1 MKNIYKV
8 ICIYILTLCASGQ
21 GYAQELPLLPPDP
34 SVSGGTLPNGMSFYV
49 VANPTS
55 RGLADFALVQ
65 KTGTETVPQGT
76 GERVVSVAKDALASL
91 PRLSGESLQA
101 YLARHGVT
109 PGKDG
114 FVKVSESATIYHFEN
129 VVISE
134 GDAAVDSTLL
144 MLMDI
149 ADRGSTGDDAFL
161 NRWYAPSDQAIVVS
175 GDVSPEMVIGRLK
188 IMSMMTP
195 SRLSQERKEYVW
207 QSSEEPVF
215 ETSPYFSRKIATVS
229 ATWASPRTP
238 KEYMNTIQ
246 PAIYEMF
253 MNELGIIARER
264 LRQMLRNDGVPVADI
279 SYSHLDSVRSLG
291 DESFT
296 VSVSVAPEHAEKAVA
311 ALAQVMS
318 SLDSGHAQTH
328 ELEMAKRRYIAMV
341 TERSEE
347 PLKSNS
353 EYVDRCAAAFLYN
366 APLSS
371 DREMLAFLKSRDLD
385 AETELRLFDN
395 VASALIDNNR
405 NLTVECSTSGG
416 FEMDTAFLK
425 DVFMTAW
432 EKDAGMACVAP
443 PDSLP
448 LPGPGEKVGL
458 RSTRKEPM
466 SGGVIWTFENGF
478 RVVYKRCDTGRR
490 LHYSLALNGGYGNI
504 RNLSKGEG
512 AYMKDYFDLYRVAGM
527 SGEEFRL
534 ALEMKDM
541 TMDSQVN
548 LSNTIISGSLPESG
562 VDLLMGALLAVANR
576 RSPDP
581 EPFEYYRDCAAL
593 SFEYARGSV
602 SDRTAAIDSLMCPD
616 YIYSPLKSPGKM
628 TDGFVGK
635 ADAFFDAQMNKMN
648 DGLLVLMGNMEE
660 TRLRK
665 LLQLY
670 VGGFVTT
677 DRTFP
682 RTVVHYQPVSGACT
696 YTSSGKKDCADIVM
710 SVRLPLTADNYMAT
724 ILAVEVLRQTVSEAL
739 DGTGTYIR
747 ISHNCRIYPEER
759 FNVMITMEPASADGF
774 ATGTELTGFDVA
786 IDCLRE
792 ALGGL
797 SETEVP
803 EETLARY
810 KGVLKGHM
818 EMITRDTEYRMH
830 AMTMRYLDGKDLT
843 TGYEARID
851 AVSAPK
857 VREILSSLTNASK
870 VEYITR
876 KR

>member
-1 MKNIYKV
+1 M
-8 ICIYILTLCASGQ
+8 
-21 GYAQELPLLPPDP
+21 
-34 SVSGGTLPNGMSFYV
+34 
-49 VANPTS
+49 
-55 RGLADFALVQ
+55 
-65 KTGTETVPQGT
+65 
-76 GERVVSVAKDALASL
+76 
-91 PRLSGESLQA
+91 
-101 YLARHGVT
+101 
-109 PGKDG
+109 
-114 FVKVSESATIYHFEN
+114 
-129 VVISE
+129 
-134 GDAAVDSTLL
+134 
-144 MLMDI
+144 
-149 ADRGSTGDDAFL
+149 
-161 NRWYAPSDQAIVVS
+161 
-175 GDVSPEMVIGRLK
+175 
-188 IMSMMTP
+188 
-195 SRLSQERKEYVW
+195 
-207 QSSEEPVF
+207 
-215 ETSPYFSRKIATVS
+215 
-229 ATWASPRTP
+229 
-238 KEYMNTIQ
+238 
-246 PAIYEMF
+246 
-253 MNELGIIARER
+253 
-264 LRQMLRNDGVPVADI
+264 
-279 SYSHLDSVRSLG
+279 
-291 DESFT
+291 
-296 VSVSVAPEHAEKAVA
+296 
-311 ALAQVMS
+311 
-318 SLDSGHAQTH
+318 
-328 ELEMAKRRYIAMV
+328 
-341 TERSEE
+341 
-347 PLKSNS
+347 
-353 EYVDRCAAAFLYN
+353 
-366 APLSS
+366 
-371 DREMLAFLKSRDLD
+371 
-385 AETELRLFDN
+385 
-395 VASALIDNNR
+395 
-405 NLTVECSTSGG
+405 
-416 FEMDTAFLK
+416 
-425 DVFMTAW
+425 
-432 EKDAGMACVAP
+432 
-443 PDSLP
+443 
-448 LPGPGEKVGL
+448 
-458 RSTRKEPM
+458 
-466 SGGVIWTFENGF
+466 
-478 RVVYKRCDTGRR
+478 
-490 LHYSLALNGGYGNI
+490 NGGYGNI

-581 EPFEYYRDCAAL
+581 ESFAYYRDCAAL